1 MDNPSHLWNI
11 MDLLAL
17 ADFNE
22 VARHG
27 GVGRAAR
34 VTGRPKATLSRR
46 VRQLEDALGVRLFE
60 RGGHTLRLTMEGR
73 ELQERTQSLLE
84 HIDEVG
90 DVLRRGV
97 STPRGRLRVSAP
109 VLFGQRGLGR
119 IAADYAL
126 AYPQVQLEVVVEDRF
141 VDPVADDFD
150 LIIRANPAPSTE
162 LSGRC
167 FLRVVMVVVAVPSL
181 RPPTKRAGSA
191 TPAVTLS
198 RTPTNASWQLSRAR
212 SVRSIATR
220 TVLRLSS
227 MAMIHDAV
235 IAGIGAAAMPRSL
248 VQADIDAGRL
258 NVWGVLAARPV
269 EVWALYPSHRHV
281 SARVSAFVKLL
292 LERFENAS
300 PAAFSRFAHGG

>member
-1 MDNPSHLWNI
+1 

-17 ADFNE
+17 ADFND

-34 VTGRPKATLSRR
+34 LTGRPKATLSRR

-60 RGGHTLRLTMEGR
+60 RGGHELRLTAEGR
-73 ELQERTQSLLE
+73 ALHEQTQSLLE

-90 DVLRRGV
+90 DTLRQGTT
-97 STPRGRLRVSAP
+97 TPRGRLRISAP

-126 AYPQVQLEVVVEDRF
+126 AYPQVQLEVITEDRF
-141 VDPVADDFD
+141 VHPVEDDFD
-150 LIIRANPAPSTE
+150 LIIRANPDPSTD

-167 FLRVVMVVVAVPSL
+167 FLRDTQVVVAAPSL
-181 RPPTKRAGSA
+181 PRPTRQRDV
-191 TPAVTLS
+191 AVPVIALP
-198 RTPTNASWQLSRAR
+198 RTPPGITWQLQRAR
-212 SVRSIATR
+212 STLRVTTR

-235 IAGIGAAAMPRSL
+235 LAGVGAAAVPRSL
-248 VQADIDAGRL
+248 VQADIDASRL
-258 NVWGVLAARPV
+258 LDWGTLGSRPI
-269 EVWALYPSHRHV
+269 EVWALYPSRRHV
-281 SARVSAFVKLL
+281 STRVSAFVQLL
-292 LERFENAS
+292 VDRFEHAS
-300 PAAFSRFAHGG
+300 PAAFSRLVG

>member
-1 MDNPSHLWNI
+1 

-17 ADFNE
+17 ADFND

-34 VTGRPKATLSRR
+34 LTGRPKATLSRR

-60 RGGHTLRLTMEGR
+60 RGGHELRLTAEGR
-73 ELQERTQSLLE
+73 ALHEQTQSLLE

-90 DVLRRGV
+90 DTLRQGTT
-97 STPRGRLRVSAP
+97 TPRGRLRISAP

-126 AYPQVQLEVVVEDRF
+126 AYPQVQLEVITEDRF
-141 VDPVADDFD
+141 VHPVEDDFD
-150 LIIRANPAPSTE
+150 LIIRANPDPSTD

-167 FLRVVMVVVAVPSL
+167 FLRDTQVVVAAPSL
-181 RPPTKRAGSA
+181 PRPKRQRDV
-191 TPAVTLS
+191 AVPVIALP
-198 RTPTNASWQLSRAR
+198 RTPPGITWQLERAR
-212 SVRSIATR
+212 STLRVTTR

-235 IAGIGAAAMPRSL
+235 LAGVGAAAVPRSL

-258 NVWGVLAARPV
+258 LDWGTLGSRPI
-269 EVWALYPSHRHV
+269 EVWALYPSRRHV
-281 SARVSAFVKLL
+281 SARVSAFVQLL
-292 LERFENAS
+292 VDRFEHAS
-300 PAAFSRFAHGG
+300 PAAFSRLVG

>member
-1 MDNPSHLWNI
+1 

-34 VTGRPKATLSRR
+34 STGRPKATLSRR
-46 VRQLEDALGVRLFE
+46 IRQLEDTLGVRLFE
-60 RGGHTLRLTMEGR
+60 RGGHELRLTEEGR
-73 ELQERTQSLLE
+73 ELQEQTQSLLD
-84 HIDEVG
+84 HIEEVG
-90 DVLRRGV
+90 DALRQGT
-97 STPRGRLRVSAP
+97 SNPRGRLRISAP

-126 AYPQVQLEVVVEDRF
+126 AYPQVRLEVITEDRF
-141 VDPVADDFD
+141 VDPVDDDFD
-150 LIIRANPAPSTE
+150 LVIRANPDHATD
-162 LSGRC
+162 LSGHC
-167 FLRVVMVVVAVPSL
+167 FLRDVLVVVAAPSL
-181 RPPTKRAGSA
+181 HRPVGKRTTGV
-191 TPAVTLS
+191 PAVTLPHS
-198 RTPTNASWQLSRAR
+198 SPETSWQLRRAR
-212 SVRSIATR
+212 HVLTVATH

-235 IAGIGAAAMPRSL
+235 LAGAGAAAMPRSL

-258 NVWGVLAARPV
+258 IDWGTLVGRHI
-269 EVWALYPSHRHV
+269 EVWALYPSHRHL

-292 LERFENAS
+292 VDRFENAS
-300 PAAFSRFAHGG
+300 PIGFGRPAKHG

>member
-1 MDNPSHLWNI
+1 

-17 ADFNE
+17 ADFND

-34 VTGRPKATLSRR
+34 NTGRPKATLSRR
-46 VRQLEDALGVRLFE
+46 VRQLEDTLGVRLFE
-60 RGGHTLRLTMEGR
+60 RGGHELRLTEEGR

-97 STPRGRLRVSAP
+97 STPRGRLRISAP

-126 AYPQVQLEVVVEDRF
+126 AYPQVQLEVITEDRF
-141 VDPVADDFD
+141 VHPVEDDFD
-150 LIIRANPAPSTE
+150 LIIRANPDPSTE
-162 LSGRC
+162 LAGRC
-167 FLRVVMVVVAVPSL
+167 FLRDVQVVVAAPSL
-181 RPPTKRAGSA
+181 PRPARQRNVTVPVIALPRA
-191 TPAVTLS
+191 PAD
-198 RTPTNASWQLSRAR
+198 ASWQLSRAR
-212 SVRSIATR
+212 SVLTVATR

-235 IAGIGAAAMPRSL
+235 ITGVGAAAMPRSL

-258 NVWGVLAARPV
+258 IDWGTLADRRL

-281 SARVSAFVKLL
+281 SARVTAFVKLL
-292 LERFENAS
+292 VDRFENAS
-300 PAAFSRFAHGG
+300 PAAFAQLAKTGAKSGTKDVK